1 MDLHEIY
8 LQIRPEDIAYV
19 KFIFESYES
28 VGIIRTVLR
37 QAQHGTSSEP
47 QSNSEQSRTVDRKKA
62 IIVLL
67 AVDDF
72 LDVARAILAS
82 LKNEVSLVE
91 VPRPDDIGDDWLLR
105 ELATEGDARTEDCR
119 SRTSRP

>member
-1 MDLHEIY
+1 MDLCEIY
-8 LQIRPEDIAYV
+8 LEIRPEDIAYV
-19 KFIFESYES
+19 KFIFESYEC

-37 QAQHGTSSEP
+37 QAQHRTSSEP
-47 QSNSEQSRTVDRKKA
+47 QSNSEPGQTVERKKA
-62 IIVLL
+62 VIVLL

-105 ELATEGDARTEDCR
+105 ELAAH
-119 SRTSRP
+119 S